1 MAAASPSNAGSSPD
15 QAPASKPNSS
25 ARDSMMLSTSLM
37 AGFVA
42 LLTAL
47 DWGGPRLCRHVAVGI
62 SLWPVWSAPD
72 L

>member
-1 MAAASPSNAGSSPD
+1 MGGVCKGLEMLPDTAAASPSNGGSSPD

-25 ARDSMMLSTSLM
+25 ARDSMMLSTCLM

-47 DWGGPRLCRHVAVGI
+47 D
-62 SLWPVWSAPD
+62 
-72 L
+72 